1 MSDDTTQPDDRT
13 DRLIAHHLSKGLQFL
28 VEGDRTHAVSHFAD
42 AIVADPARP
51 EAYEHLAALA
61 PTVAEYDALCE
72 GGLDKYTGA
81 LAGRAALSARA
92 GDLNE
97 ALRGIVTCACA
108 DPATRWTGAPWWRQL
123 RELTDPHGAARILRS
138 LTSDLPVAEMRPFL
152 DLARDLAVRHPDDAD
167 LAADLCLVA
176 DKLGAP
182 DEGDRWCLRA
192 ILSPARR
199 EAMTSLRIWRRMRK
213 RPAMEAA
220 WIERIEADPDH
231 LDAQVNLATGML
243 FNDRRDLAEQW
254 IERVLARDPAN
265 TGARSLRRALAYRD
279 SGDPQHLVAIV
290 DETVTD
296 QHLSDAVDAIL
307 TIVCDTKTWLNRV
320 PMPTEVAAMM
330 MNQFAKQRA
339 EGTEVI
345 IARHVST
352 AAEPP
357 SAEAAVRRL
366 SPGVAVQVLAF
377 PEPDLRVPVA
387 HGTYRVWRYNG
398 TTAVAVK
405 PAPSDEIV
413 AMFRD
418 VANLP
423 WRHPADAYRHAAAL
437 DRLSLDDLLSLLGHM
452 PPSPDNTRWAN
463 MNVATITY
471 WPRLGAVWACLGI
484 LHHRPEEPWPTST
497 RRSVLIDL
505 VNGIEDWTTD
515 SALFALVVAAW
526 INPEARDDVR
536 TIVRARL
543 DVAMRT
549 RKRRLMTIAPS
560 IAALML
566 ITPGCTRR
574 DRAVSRKLTALT
586 EKKVKLSRADQAAIV
601 QLARSVKDSI
611 S

>member
-1 MSDDTTQPDDRT
+1 
-13 DRLIAHHLSKGLQFL
+13 
-28 VEGDRTHAVSHFAD
+28 
-42 AIVADPARP
+42 
-51 EAYEHLAALA
+51 
-61 PTVAEYDALCE
+61 
-72 GGLDKYTGA
+72 
-81 LAGRAALSARA
+81 
-92 GDLNE
+92 
-97 ALRGIVTCACA
+97 
-108 DPATRWTGAPWWRQL
+108 
-123 RELTDPHGAARILRS
+123 
-138 LTSDLPVAEMRPFL
+138 
-152 DLARDLAVRHPDDAD
+152 
-167 LAADLCLVA
+167 
-176 DKLGAP
+176 
-182 DEGDRWCLRA
+182 
-192 ILSPARR
+192 
-199 EAMTSLRIWRRMRK
+199 MRK

-377 PEPDLRVPVA
+377 PEPDLRAPVA